1 MTRVEFLSSNTF
13 CSVIHKRKKMNDAVM
28 NSAWQQN
35 LSVNERR
42 SVYRISRGGSER
54 TTQSV
59 SCNNGIDTIT
69 SVVCTVTQHE
79 LRECSPPKFSRAR
92 VSLKRKV
99 SAEGEQHLYGLI
111 DLPRAELMIKNFLD
125 KTFFFL
131 PHHTSHHCLLVLI
144 KSFLQLS
151 N

>member
-59 SCNNGIDTIT
+59 SCNNDIDTLVAGMFT
-69 SVVCTVTQHE
+69 S
-79 LRECSPPKFSRAR
+79 
-92 VSLKRKV
+92 KV
-99 SAEGEQHLYGLI
+99 L
-111 DLPRAELMIKNFLD
+111 
-125 KTFFFL
+125 
-131 PHHTSHHCLLVLI
+131 
-144 KSFLQLS
+144 
-151 N
+151 